1 MDDELDEEFEK
12 TIRNDKHLDDK
23 RTKKI
28 DIEIQSIIDRIGLDR
43 KTQDEVFDR
52 STLLT
57 IEKLIS
63 DRVIDYIDFPISTG
77 KEGNVFRAV
86 TPKKEYVAIKIYRTS
101 TLTFKH
107 ISEYI
112 IGDPRFKTFQKKNRR
127 EIINLWT
134 KKEFINLEKLLSAG
148 ILAPRPITKKN
159 NVLVMEYIG
168 NNDKPA
174 PLMKDVKLEKP
185 DEIFLQ
191 LINYIKIMYNKI
203 NLVHCDMSAYNI
215 LIHNKIPYVIDLGQ
229 GVLLDH
235 PNAIEFLKRDIANI
249 VKYFKKYNI
258 NSDDNLIFKDII
270 KKKEETK

>member
-12 TIRNDKHLDDK
+12 NIRNDKHLDDK

-28 DIEIQSIIDRIGLDR
+28 DIEIQSIIDRIGY
-43 KTQDEVFDR
+43 
-52 STLLT
+52 
-57 IEKLIS
+57 
-63 DRVIDYIDFPISTG
+63 YIDFPISTG

-101 TLTFKH
+101 TLTFRH

-168 NNDKPA
+168 NDDKPA

-191 LINYIKIMYNKI
+191 LINYIKIMYIKI

-258 NSDDNLIFKDII
+258 DSDDNQIFKDII